1 MNTIYGYEQFLSHN
15 RYRLEARLMLGH
27 IYRGAF
33 KDRQTEQ
40 IDVVLSPPRGWRE
53 ECNPNEQAGQKAD
66 ISPACICIQR
76 DKSTSVQ
83 FKPPFIISHE
93 LVSGLIVSCF
103 HCCHYFDE
111 FGGGGGWGL
120 VVLKPRMR
128 TKEDLFFNVRSATL
142 SDCLQI
148 LISFLNLKLK

>member
-1 MNTIYGYEQFLSHN
+1 
-15 RYRLEARLMLGH
+15 MLGH

-53 ECNPNEQAGQKAD
+53 ECSPKQAGQEAD
-66 ISPACICIQR
+66 ISLACICIQR

-93 LVSGLIVSCF
+93 LVSGKL
-103 HCCHYFDE
+103 
-111 FGGGGGWGL
+111 
-120 VVLKPRMR
+120 
-128 TKEDLFFNVRSATL
+128 L
-142 SDCLQI
+142 SL
-148 LISFLNLKLK
+148 LSLP